1 MAIQFSCPYCTAS
14 VKVPDSASGKLGACP
29 KCGTKIRIPSI
40 PIPPVSAPTF
50 PAAPPV
56 MSPFVM
62 PAPLP
67 APVDPGPG
75 FPDLFQVTAVPVAAP
90 RPPSPVS
97 TDPFDFSNMSMAAAS
112 VSTPSSSAASRK
124 KSLDGNGNPLGKG
137 VLFGI
142 GVGIGVGVMQLV
154 LVLVGLV
161 LVGVV
166 IWQIIANQPVY
177 SGNVVGERFPSERP
191 ISVPLPWDAIE
202 VPAETQP
209 KVIEYFQRHQTSLAS
224 SLYKL
229 DIAASP
235 QGLVIRFATTADS
248 FLVSVDPQ
256 MVPDVKTLI
265 DQNKAAW
272 DEARKR
278 ELTFYA
284 QQLCDNIA
292 KAQLTGTRTEMAGY
306 RDTVALN
313 ALVRGLGRHCVAA
326 AKGTNY
332 PCVFEDEAGKLYFVV
347 HKTVTEI
354 TVKEKSGTERV
365 PLLPPDFRIWASLPA
380 TAAPAPRVETVPAEA
395 PGEAAKPAAEGDG
408 KAMPDGEVMLPE
420 AAGEEK
426 MMEPK

>member
-56 MSPFVM
+56 MSPYVM
-62 PAPLP
+62 PAPRP

-97 TDPFDFSNMSMAAAS
+97 TDPFDFSNVAAAAS
-112 VSTPSSSAASRK
+112 AAEPAAAVSTPSYTPASRK
-124 KSLDGNGNPLGKG
+124 KASPRKLMGPG
-137 VLFGI
+137 VLLLIGLGVLALV
-142 GVGIGVGVMQLV
+142 GVGI
-154 LVLVGLV
+154 
-161 LVGVV
+161 
-166 IWQIIANQPVY
+166 WQYIANQPVY
-177 SGNVVGERFPSERP
+177 TGTVVAERFPSERP
-191 ISVPLPWDAIE
+191 ISVPIPWDAIE
-202 VPAETQP
+202 VPAATQSS
-209 KVIEYFQRHQTSLAS
+209 VIEYFKRHQTSLAS

-408 KAMPDGEVMLPE
+408 KAMPDGEVMLP
-420 AAGEEK
+420 GGSR
-426 MMEPK
+426 

>member
-56 MSPFVM
+56 MSPYVM

-67 APVDPGPG
+67 APVDPGSG
-75 FPDLFQVTAVPVAAP
+75 FPDLFQVTAVPVTAP

-97 TDPFDFSNMSMAAAS
+97 TDPFDFSNVSMAAAS

-177 SGNVVGERFPSERP
+177 TGTVVGERFPSERP

-202 VPAETQP
+202 VPAATQSS
-209 KVIEYFQRHQTSLAS
+209 VMEYFKRHQTSLAS

-256 MVPDVKTLI
+256 LVPDVKTLI

-278 ELTFYA
+278 ELTFFA
-284 QQLCDNIA
+284 KQLCDNIA
-292 KAQLTGTRTEMAGY
+292 KAQLTGTLTGMASY
-306 RDTVALN
+306 RDTVVFN

-326 AKGTNY
+326 SKGTNY

-347 HKTVTEI
+347 HKTVTEL
-354 TVKEKSGTERV
+354 TVMEKSGAERV
-365 PLLPPDFRIWASLPA
+365 PLLPPDFRIRASLPA
-380 TAAPAPRVETVPAEA
+380 APAPAPRMEPVPSDAPVEAE
-395 PGEAAKPAAEGDG
+395 KPVAEGGEETMKDD
-408 KAMPDGEVMLPE
+408 KAMQPESKDG
-420 AAGEEK
+420 EK